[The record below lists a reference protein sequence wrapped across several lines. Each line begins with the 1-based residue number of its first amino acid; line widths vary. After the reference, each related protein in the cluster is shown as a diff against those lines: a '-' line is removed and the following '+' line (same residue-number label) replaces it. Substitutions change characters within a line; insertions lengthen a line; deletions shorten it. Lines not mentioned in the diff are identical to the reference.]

1 MFSLCIGR
9 LLIHRLTEYV
19 AGALQLSS
27 VPVDVQGQVA
37 LLVIPEGL
45 CESQLINS
53 LADLA
58 ETVVAVLHRITVTVY
73 SPADLP
79 GGGVF
84 IAFLHP
90 VHKANACDAS
100 PAVHVIGNGIPVAVH
115 NSRDLPPG
123 IILILLEG
131 ALMVPRTPDILDLS
145 IQFVGKFCPV
155 SKRILL
161 DDRLIPQVVGKLL
174 YHFT

>member
-1 MFSLCIGR
+1 M
-9 LLIHRLTEYV
+9 
-19 AGALQLSS
+19 
-27 VPVDVQGQVA
+27 QGQVA

-58 ETVVAVLHRITVTVY
+58 ETVVTVLHCIAVTVY

-79 GGGVF
+79 CRSVL

-115 NSRDLPPG
+115 NSRDLPSG
-123 IILILLEG
+123 IILILLED

-145 IQFVGKFCPV
+145 VQFVGKFCPV

-161 DDRLIPQVVGKLL
+161 DNRLIPQVVGKLL
-174 YHFT
+174 YHFS

>member
-1 MFSLCIGR
+1 MPGADVGVLSFRIGC
-9 LLIHRLTEYV
+9 LLIYRLTEHV

-27 VPVDVQGQVA
+27 VPVDMQGQVA

-45 CESQLINS
+45 CIAQLVNS

-58 ETVVAVLHRITVTVY
+58 ETVVTVLHCIAVTVY

-79 GGGVF
+79 CRGVF

-90 VHKANACDAS
+90 VRKANACDAS
-100 PAVHVIGNGIPVAVH
+100 PAVHVIGDGIPVAVH
-115 NSRDLPPG
+115 NSRDLPSG

-131 ALMVPRTPDILDLS
+131 TLMVP
-145 IQFVGKFCPV
+145 
-155 SKRILL
+155 
-161 DDRLIPQVVGKLL
+161 
-174 YHFT
+174 

>member
-1 MFSLCIGR
+1 MFSFCIGR

-19 AGALQLSS
+19 AGTLQLSS
-27 VPVDVQGQVA
+27 IPVDVQGQVA

-58 ETVVAVLHRITVTVY
+58 ETVVTVLHCIAVTVY

-79 GGGVF
+79 CRSVL

-115 NSRDLPPG
+115 NSRDLPSG
-123 IILILLEG
+123 IILILLED

-145 IQFVGKFCPV
+145 VQFVGKFCPV

-161 DDRLIPQVVGKLL
+161 DNRLIPQVVGKLL
-174 YHFT
+174 YHFS

>member
-1 MFSLCIGR
+1 M
-9 LLIHRLTEYV
+9 
-19 AGALQLSS
+19 
-27 VPVDVQGQVA
+27 QGQVA

-45 CESQLINS
+45 CIAQLVNS

-58 ETVVAVLHRITVTVY
+58 ETVVAVLHCIAVAVY

-84 IAFLHP
+84 IAFLPP

-115 NSRDLPPG
+115 NSRDLPSG
-123 IILILLEG
+123 IILILLED

-145 IQFVGKFCPV
+145 VQFVGKLCPV
-155 SKRILL
+155 SKRVLL
-161 DDRLIPQVVGKLL
+161 DNRLIPQIVRKLL

>member
-1 MFSLCIGR
+1 MCIVDVFIGLPVTDGTGHPTQAVIVPGADVGMFSLCIGR

-27 VPVDVQGQVA
+27 IPVDMQGQVA

-58 ETVVAVLHRITVTVY
+58 ETVVTVLHCIAVAVY

-79 GGGVF
+79 CRSVF

-90 VHKANACDAS
+90 VRSSCDLAS
-100 PAVHVIGNGIPVAVH
+100 GIVLVYCT
-115 NSRDLPPG
+115 
-123 IILILLEG
+123 LEEV
-131 ALMVPRTPDILDLS
+131 LY
-145 IQFVGKFCPV
+145 
-155 SKRILL
+155 
-161 DDRLIPQVVGKLL
+161 RLC
-174 YHFT
+174 T

>member
-9 LLIHRLTEYV
+9 LLIHRLSEYV

-27 VPVDVQGQVA
+27 IPVDMQGQVA

-45 CESQLINS
+45 CIAQLVNS

-58 ETVVAVLHRITVTVY
+58 ETVVTVLHCIAVTVY

-79 GGGVF
+79 GGGVLV
-84 IAFLHP
+84 AFLPP
-90 VHKANACDAS
+90 VRKANACDAS

-115 NSRDLPPG
+115 NSRDLPSG
-123 IILILLEG
+123 IILILLED

-145 IQFVGKFCPV
+145 VQFVGKLCPV

>member
-1 MFSLCIGR
+1 VPGTDIGMFPLCIGR

-27 VPVDVQGQVA
+27 VPVDMQGQVA

-45 CESQLINS
+45 CESQLIRP

-79 GGGVF
+79 CRSVL
-84 IAFLHP
+84 IAFLPP
-90 VHKANACDAS
+90 VRKANACDAS
-100 PAVHVIGNGIPVAVH
+100 PAVHVIGDGIPVAVH
-115 NSRDLPPG
+115 NSHDLPPG

-131 ALMVPRTPDILDLS
+131 ALMVPVTVP
-145 IQFVGKFCPV
+145 
-155 SKRILL
+155 
-161 DDRLIPQVVGKLL
+161 
-174 YHFT
+174 

>member
-9 LLIHRLTEYV
+9 LLIHRLSEYV
-19 AGALQLSS
+19 AGALQPSS
-27 VPVDVQGQVA
+27 IPVNVQGQVA

-45 CESQLINS
+45 CIAQLVNS

-58 ETVVAVLHRITVTVY
+58 ETVVAVLHCIAVAVY

-84 IAFLHP
+84 IAFLPP

-100 PAVHVIGNGIPVAVH
+100 PAVHVIGNGILVAVH

-123 IILILLEG
+123 IILILLKG
-131 ALMVPRTPDILDLS
+131 TLMVP
-145 IQFVGKFCPV
+145 
-155 SKRILL
+155 
-161 DDRLIPQVVGKLL
+161 
-174 YHFT
+174 